1 MDLPNDQ
8 PPNNLEAIEMAQ
20 NYVGINEA
28 MMNSYEFDQTAYTM
42 SGYSLEELTTRI
54 QLLQQQCDANQT
66 LLDTLHKIS

>member
-8 PPNNLEAIEMAQ
+8 LPDNLDAIEMAQ
-20 NYVGINEA
+20 NYIGINEA
-28 MMNSYEFDQTAYTM
+28 MMNSYEFNPSTYEAN
-42 SGYSLEELTTRI
+42 SYSLAELTTRI